1 MPDVGRLLAAQP
13 DAMIAHTTLHRGGRD
28 CQRGIMTALWNF
40 EIQSNT
46 TSASR
51 WCHGDRAGD
60 MYSAYVSDTTVAA
73 YSMLTNAERRS

>member
-51 WCHGDRAGD
+51 WKPLLIDYYLLLITSYLLLITHHLLLI
-60 MYSAYVSDTTVAA
+60 AY
-73 YSMLTNAERRS
+73 YLLI